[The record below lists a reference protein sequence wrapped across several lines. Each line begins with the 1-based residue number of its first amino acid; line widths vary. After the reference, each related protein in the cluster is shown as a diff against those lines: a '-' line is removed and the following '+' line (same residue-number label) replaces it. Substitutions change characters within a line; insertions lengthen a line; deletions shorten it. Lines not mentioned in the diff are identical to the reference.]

1 MFLKKI
7 VFGFCFRK
15 KRDRASLIPLKA
27 ATKADLSCPGCKVI
41 PVLD

>member
-1 MFLKKI
+1 MFFKKI
-7 VFGFCFRK
+7 IFGLRPWK
-15 KRDRASLIPLKA
+15 KHNRASLIPLKA